1 MTKRI
6 VKDLEWRRERER
18 MSAGSTAVERLSKSS
33 YISELHFFTIIH
45 VGDSGF
51 ALADVVVVV
60 DVVGQ
65 RAVLCRGLKMTL
77 SKGFV
82 ILKGGLS

>member
-1 MTKRI
+1 MT
-6 VKDLEWRRERER
+6 REREKV
-18 MSAGSTAVERLSKSS
+18 MSAGSTAVERLVKSS

-45 VGDSGF
+45 IGDSGF

-65 RAVLCRGLKMTL
+65 RAILCRGLK
-77 SKGFV
+77 KWRYQ
-82 ILKGGLS
+82 K